1 MKKGRQVMKYL
12 EINNN
17 KVFFFNESEEKKPI
31 DLISKEDVMYILEKS
46 LEDDYEFDPYDDEK
60 IGNQAHNIIY
70 KEISKKIQNMIKS
83 KGALKD
89 EVDSLY
95 KDAWLKYCKD

>member
-1 MKKGRQVMKYL
+1 M
-12 EINNN
+12 N
-17 KVFFFNESEEKKPI
+17 
-31 DLISKEDVMYILEKS
+31 
-46 LEDDYEFDPYDDEK
+46 EK

-83 KGALKD
+83 KDALKD

>member
-31 DLISKEDVMYILEKS
+31 DLISKEDVMYILC
-46 LEDDYEFDPYDDEK
+46 L
-60 IGNQAHNIIY
+60 
-70 KEISKKIQNMIKS
+70 
-83 KGALKD
+83 
-89 EVDSLY
+89 LY
-95 KDAWLKYCKD
+95 TSRCV